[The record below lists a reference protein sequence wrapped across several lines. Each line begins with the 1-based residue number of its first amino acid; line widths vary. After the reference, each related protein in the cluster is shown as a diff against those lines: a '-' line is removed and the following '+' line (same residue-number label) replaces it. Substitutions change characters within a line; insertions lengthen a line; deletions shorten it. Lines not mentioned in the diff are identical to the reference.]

1 MVESATMND
10 MQTKIAELQSKGWT
24 LAAIADEVGVTVNA
38 VEKWK
43 AGDRYPANSK
53 AVLNLLGKLAQ
64 KKRVPKQRRYTD
76 HRIQR
81 G

>member
-1 MVESATMND
+1 MRDV
-10 MQTKIAELQSKGWT
+10 QTKITKLQKKGWT

-53 AVLNLLGKLAQ
+53 AVISLLEKIGQ
-64 KKRVPKQRRYTD
+64 KKRIPKKRR
-76 HRIQR
+76 RR
-81 G
+81 

>member
-1 MVESATMND
+1 MKDV
-10 MQTKIAELQSKGWT
+10 QTKIIRLQKKGWT

-53 AVLNLLGKLAQ
+53 AVISLLEKMEQ
-64 KKRVPKQRRYTD
+64 KKRIPKKRRYTV
-76 HRIQR
+76 RR
-81 G
+81 VSNA